1 MRNPDPWQGVCA
13 GSVGSPLSS
22 VTFTGLFHGKRVL
35 TMHELIAVTVMLCV
49 VGLCVAVLLLWL
61 IVLMDQTDSQLR
73 RAGREE
79 TSPAVLAGGGAVSC
93 GDGHVGGASCSG
105 GGHGGGGHSC

>member
-1 MRNPDPWQGVCA
+1 
-13 GSVGSPLSS
+13 
-22 VTFTGLFHGKRVL
+22 
-35 TMHELIAVTVMLCV
+35 MHELIAVTVMLCV